1 MRALLAIGDCATGL
15 CDPVLERVDE
25 VDGGVTFKPQQD
37 LACPTCGTKQTS
49 SMSAVMSATDPER
62 TFLPTALK
70 CSHSSEGNEGW
81 SSGPDN
87 LICLILALA
96 GVLLRT

>member
-37 LACPTCGTKQTS
+37 LACPT